1 MLESAP
7 SIRSSEKDLF
17 ASKAIASTFDSQNV
31 NTNPTLETNPKNVT
45 ARVVLDVAGASPSNT
60 LTTLNRIKLKN
71 EESINEVGV
80 L

>member
-45 ARVVLDVAGASPSNT
+45 ARVLEVAGASPSNT